1 MTNKK
6 TEELNEAELDEVTGG
21 NFEIQRTNKGIEYQD
36 GTDLL
41 KRKAGDKGFASSGSA
56 NPTV

>member
-21 NFEIQRTNKGIEYQD
+21 NFEIQRTNKMALICSNGRPA
-36 GTDLL
+36 TKALL
-41 KRKAGDKGFASSGSA
+41 HPAA
-56 NPTV
+56 PTPPFKL